1 MRCTSPALPALF
13 PSRFMPSPH
22 YPHPHSPKKD
32 FKLDDVMGGLV
43 IEIPLG
49 E

>member
-1 MRCTSPALPALF
+1 MHCTSPALPAHF

-22 YPHPHSPKKD
+22 YPHSPKKD

-43 IEIPLG
+43 IEIPL
-49 E
+49 EE

>member
-1 MRCTSPALPALF
+1 LVSPFLPTLV

-22 YPHPHSPKKD
+22 YPHNPTKD

-43 IEIPLG
+43 IAIPL
-49 E
+49 EE